1 MALAGVGMMV
11 RFRAGVFLCV
21 CVCLCVSI
29 ISLKMHFFLLQFYMS
44 PELAMVGLSIVPPVA
59 LSAVFYGRYVK
70 NITRKVQVRL
80 CARSCMCV
88 LVYVGVCD

>member
-1 MALAGVGMMV
+1 
-11 RFRAGVFLCV
+11 
-21 CVCLCVSI
+21 
-29 ISLKMHFFLLQFYMS
+29 MS
-44 PELAMVGLSIVPPVA
+44 PELAMVGLSIVPSVA